1 MHPTLIGTRSQR
13 RLRRSRPVR
22 DVRLDDRFS
31 VNRRILDYIEKA
43 SQATSSDEL
52 GELLAAELKPLG
64 FENFVFVET
73 VQGEIQ
79 DVVWAKLPDGYANE
93 YMSRNWRQI
102 DPVMRHAMS
111 TGHAF
116 AWEKTLRTETLSYP
130 QRDFMGAS
138 AELGVQGGVTA
149 AIHGPGGRADLLS
162 LSMRDGVETPPVD
175 LVEIHVLL
183 FHAWLRRSV
192 LRPAGRQPVKP
203 IPAAPRVS
211 PRERECLLWLKE
223 GKTNWEISEILGVSE
238 KTAEFHVRNL
248 MRKFGADSQL
258 GVVVA
263 ALHRGAVS
271 L

>member
-1 MHPTLIGTRSQR
+1 MT
-13 RLRRSRPVR
+13 
-22 DVRLDDRFS
+22 
-31 VNRRILDYIEKA
+31 
-43 SQATSSDEL
+43 SDEL
-52 GELLAAELKPLG
+52 GLLLAAELAPYG

-73 VQGEIQ
+73 QHAEIT
-79 DVVWAKLPDGYANE
+79 DVVWAKLPDGYADE
-93 YMSRNWRQI
+93 YLSRNWRQI
-102 DPVMRHAMS
+102 DPVMRHAMT

-116 AWEKTLRTETLSYP
+116 AWEQTLRPEMLSHP

-138 AELGVQGGVTA
+138 AELGVRAGVTA
-149 AIHGPGGRADLLS
+149 AIHGPGSRMDLLS
-162 LSMRDGVETPPVD
+162 LSMRDGAEAPPVD
-175 LVEIHVLL
+175 LPEIHALL

-192 LRPAGRQPVKP
+192 LRPTSQKAVKVSP
-203 IPAAPRVS
+203 PAPNVS

-248 MRKFGADSQL
+248 MRKFGADSRL